1 MAVFERTFT
10 ISGSDVDPH
19 DRVRV
24 DALAVMLQES
34 AAHHADTWGMSIP
47 SLMEAGRTWVLARLA
62 IELEGQRPSW
72 KDEVVVETWSSGFR
86 GHIAGR
92 EYLVR
97 RKGSDTVV
105 ARAASAWFVL
115 DIASRRP
122 VRLAEYEGR
131 GEPESE
137 GLSGVALEGKI
148 ALPSS
153 EAREVPLA
161 VRASDLDLN
170 GHVNNTRYLAWLYE
184 AVPPELLLSNRMRR
198 VEIHYLGET
207 RYPATVALR
216 SWAIQDAGARPAGE
230 SAGGEGAGGKIA
242 GGEGPGNPAFVH
254 SVLRPDGV
262 EAVRAKTFWTRI
274 GEGS

>member
-19 DRVRV
+19 DRMRV

-47 SLMEAGRTWVLARLA
+47 ALMAAGRTWVLARLA
-62 IELEGQRPSW
+62 IELEGQRPAW

-92 EYLVR
+92 EYIVR
-97 RKGSDTVV
+97 RKGTDVVV

-115 DIASRRP
+115 DLASRRP

-131 GEPESE
+131 GTPESE
-137 GLSGVALEGKI
+137 RLSGVALEGKI
-148 ALPSS
+148 ALPAS
-153 EAREVPLA
+153 EARETPLA

-184 AVPPELLLSNRMRR
+184 AVPPEILASNRMRR

-207 RYPATVALR
+207 RYPGMVTLR
-216 SWAIQDAGARPAGE
+216 SWAIPTAGALP
-230 SAGGEGAGGKIA
+230 GGEGD
-242 GGEGPGNPAFVH
+242 GGEGQCGPAFVH
-254 SVLRPDGV
+254 SILRPDGV
-262 EAVRAKTFWTRI
+262 EAVRAKTSWTRL

>member
-34 AAHHADTWGMSIP
+34 AAHHADIWGMSIP
-47 SLMEAGRTWVLARLA
+47 SLMTAGRTWVLARLA
-62 IELEGQRPSW
+62 IELEGQRPAW

-92 EYLVR
+92 EYVVR
-97 RKGSDTVV
+97 RRGSDAVV
-105 ARAASAWFVL
+105 ARAASAWFIL
-115 DIASRRP
+115 DLATRRP
-122 VRLAEYEGR
+122 VRLSEYEGR
-131 GEPESE
+131 DAAESE
-137 GLSGVALEGKI
+137 RVSGVALEGKI

-153 EAREVPLA
+153 DAREVPLA

-184 AVPPELLLSNRMRR
+184 AVPPELLAANRMRR

-207 RYPATVALR
+207 RYPATVTLR
-216 SWAIQDAGARPAGE
+216 SWAIPDAGAR
-230 SAGGEGAGGKIA
+230 SAGGGASSGGAGGIDS
-242 GGEGPGNPAFVH
+242 GDEGPGGPAFVH

-262 EAVRAKTFWTRI
+262 EAVRAKTFWTRL

>member
-24 DALAVMLQES
+24 DALAVMLQEC

-62 IELEGQRPSW
+62 IELEGQRPGW

-92 EYLVR
+92 EYVVR
-97 RKGSDTVV
+97 ERDSDAVI

-115 DIASRRP
+115 DLASRRP

-137 GLSGVALEGKI
+137 RLSGVALEGKI
-148 ALPSS
+148 AFPSS
-153 EAREVPLA
+153 ETRETPLA
-161 VRASDLDLN
+161 VRARDLDLN

-184 AVPPELLLSNRMRR
+184 AVPPELLASHRMRR
-198 VEIHYLGET
+198 IEIHYLGET
-207 RYPATVALR
+207 HYPATVALR
-216 SWAIQDAGARPAGE
+216 SWAIPVTANQSGRE
-230 SAGGEGAGGKIA
+230 SRGGTGSCSEAASDGGT
-242 GGEGPGNPAFVH
+242 GSPAFVH
-254 SVLRPDGV
+254 SIIRPDGV
-262 EAVRAKTFWTRI
+262 EAVRAKTFWTRL
-274 GEGS
+274 GEES

>member
-1 MAVFERTFT
+1 MAHYERMFT

-19 DRVRV
+19 DRARV

-47 SLMEAGRTWVLARLA
+47 ALMANGRTWVLARLA
-62 IELEGQRPSW
+62 IELEGQRPAW

-86 GHIAGR
+86 GHVAGR
-92 EYLVR
+92 EYVVR
-97 RKGSDTVV
+97 KRGSDAVI

-115 DIASRRP
+115 DLASRRP

-131 GEPESE
+131 GEPEPE
-137 GLSGVALEGKI
+137 RLSGVVLEGKI
-148 ALPSS
+148 GLPAS

-184 AVPPELLLSNRMRR
+184 AVPSEVLASSRMRR

-216 SWAIQDAGARPAGE
+216 SWAIPEAGVSGDGN
-230 SAGGEGAGGKIA
+230 AGG
-242 GGEGPGNPAFVH
+242 PAFVH

-262 EAVRAKTFWTRI
+262 EAVRAKTFWTRS